1 MVSLEDK
8 IEMGIFGK
16 IFKHGKGI
24 AAATA
29 IASSVAAAPAV
40 AENSA
45 TYSPTSSSSYTQRQ
59 NEWDH
64 QLPGFSSDI
73 SLDKGLGIV
82 YDKVKNNSISDIDAF
97 NILAGRTRFL
107 KLDRSKGKPVLG
119 DLLPSM
125 KCDGGYAFLTAYL
138 AKERNIRNP
147 MYEIN
152 KKQLSGESPSMV
164 TLMQGFDDFLKTK
177 LYQRAEKQF
186 LESIFINAYQSIPFA
201 KQKVGEY
208 INNPNSREQIIAE
221 VNNIFSNLKF
231 DRNEFEQCIPTSDS
245 NRLMLAQW
253 GAWGLTNLN
262 RIEWENGKKTKND
275 GDLINNIEKEIRK
288 KVKKIR
294 VSGKQEFYVSRRETE
309 GYDF

>member
-1 MVSLEDK
+1 MMSLEDK
-8 IEMGIFGK
+8 IDMGIFGK
-16 IFKHGKGI
+16 FFKHGKGI

-45 TYSPTSSSSYTQRQ
+45 TYSPTSSSSYTQQQ

-107 KLDRSKGKPVLG
+107 KLDKNIGIG

-147 MYEIN
+147 AMNIDFE
-152 KKQLSGESPSMV
+152 QLERESPSMGS
-164 TLMQGFDDFLKTK
+164 LIIGFDQFLKNK
-177 LYQRAEKQF
+177 SYERSESYF

-231 DRNEFEQCIPTSDS
+231 DKNEFEQCIPTSDS

-253 GAWGLTNLN
+253 GAWGLTNLLDEQGRYNDSSNIFSIEKLLQIESKKLRVKKGEDNFYVKNDN
-262 RIEWENGKKTKND
+262 RI
-275 GDLINNIEKEIRK
+275 R
-288 KVKKIR
+288 
-294 VSGKQEFYVSRRETE
+294 Y
-309 GYDF
+309 

>member
-1 MVSLEDK
+1 MSLEDK
-8 IEMGIFGK
+8 IDMGIFGK
-16 IFKHGKGI
+16 FFKHGKGI

-45 TYSPTSSSSYTQRQ
+45 TYSPTSSSSYTQQQ

-97 NILAGRTRFL
+97 NILAPGGNFL
-107 KLDRSKGKPVLG
+107 KNKARKGNMGVAG
-119 DLLPSM
+119 YLPDAM

-147 MYEIN
+147 AMNIDFE
-152 KKQLSGESPSMV
+152 QLERESPSMKRLISAMDRFIPG
-164 TLMQGFDDFLKTK
+164 TDYEL
-177 LYQRAEKQF
+177 AESLF

-208 INNPNSREQIIAE
+208 INNPNSREQIITE
-221 VNNIFSNLKF
+221 VNNIFSKLKF

-245 NRLMLAQW
+245 SRLMLAQW
-253 GAWGLTNLN
+253 GAWGLTNLLDEQKRRN
-262 RIEWENGKKTKND
+262 EGGIFYKLEMKLRSIIKHLNFLQIFVHLDFKCTF
-275 GDLINNIEKEIRK
+275 INI
-288 KVKKIR
+288 
-294 VSGKQEFYVSRRETE
+294 Y
-309 GYDF
+309 

>member
-1 MVSLEDK
+1 MMSLEDK
-8 IEMGIFGK
+8 IEMGIFGR

-45 TYSPTSSSSYTQRQ
+45 TYSPTSSSSYTQQQ

-82 YDKVKNNSISDIDAF
+82 YDKIKNNSISDIDAF

-107 KLDRSKGKPVLG
+107 KLDRDIGIG

-147 MYEIN
+147 AMSIN
-152 KKQLSGESPSMV
+152 FEQLERESPSMGS
-164 TLMQGFDDFLKTK
+164 LINGFDDFLR
-177 LYQRAEKQF
+177 LSNFERAESYF

-208 INNPNSREQIIAE
+208 INNPNSREQIITE

-231 DRNEFEQCIPTSDS
+231 DKSEFEQCIPTSDS
-245 NRLMLAQW
+245 SRLMLAQW
-253 GAWGLTNLN
+253 GAWGLTNLLDEQKRRN
-262 RIEWENGKKTKND
+262 EGGIFYKLEMKLANHSNQIRPKK
-275 GDLINNIEKEIRK
+275 KEDTIY
-288 KVKKIR
+288 
-294 VSGKQEFYVSRRETE
+294 YVVNY
-309 GYDF
+309 GNLKY